1 MQVDLRSGV
10 LPAGRALWGRIAPRL
25 GVVTSLGWSI
35 MAAAAVTWV
44 AGACLGWSEFL
55 VIAAAC
61 LLVLMLAAGFL
72 VGRAVLRVEVDV
84 MPGRVPVGDVA
95 TGRLRV
101 TNVSSRR
108 LLPLLLELPVG
119 QLRASFDLPTLA
131 AGASNEQV
139 FVVPTDRRAV
149 IPVGPA
155 TTVRGDPLGLL
166 HRSASWT
173 GVKEIFVYPRLVPLE
188 PSSWG
193 FLRDLE
199 GRSTQDLSSSDLAFH
214 ALRPYEP
221 GDDIRFVHWRSSA
234 RHGSVGDQ
242 PTLLVRQ
249 FLDTRRAHVVVL
261 VDGRRDAY
269 RTEDDFETAIAVAGS
284 IALRNVRDEQ
294 DTSVLAADQ
303 AVVRTTGHRL
313 LDALARAD
321 HAESTL
327 SGLARRSLHLTPDAS
342 MVVLVT
348 GGGASH
354 GEMREAAAAFPPE
367 TRLLGVVADAASR
380 ADVRDQ
386 GGIRTITA
394 PSVTDLPRLVAAVA
408 A

>member
-1 MQVDLRSGV
+1 MQADLRKAV
-10 LPAGRALWGRIAPRL
+10 LAASRALQERVAPRL
-25 GVVTSLGWSI
+25 GVVTSMGWSVAVV
-35 MAAAAVTWV
+35 AASAWVTGV
-44 AGACLGWSEFL
+44 CLGWTEFL
-55 VIAAAC
+55 VFAAAC
-61 LLVLMLAAGFL
+61 LLVLVLAAGFL

-84 MPGRVPVGDVA
+84 LPARVPVGDVA

-101 TNVSSRR
+101 TNVSSHR

-119 QLRASFDLPTLA
+119 RARAAFDLPTL
-131 AGASNEQV
+131 GARVSIEEV

-166 HRSASWT
+166 RRSASWT
-173 GVKEIFVYPRLVPLE
+173 EVTEIFVYPRLVPLE

-234 RHGSVGDQ
+234 RHGSLGGQ
-242 PTLLVRQ
+242 QTLMVRQ
-249 FLDTRRAHVVVL
+249 FVDTRRAHVVVL
-261 VDGRRDAY
+261 VDGRPDAY
-269 RTEDDFETAIAVAGS
+269 RTDDDFETALACAGS

-294 DTSVLAADQ
+294 DTSLLAADQ
-303 AVVRTTGHRL
+303 AAVRTSGHRL
-313 LDALARAD
+313 FDALARAEQGD
-321 HAESTL
+321 AGL
-327 SGLARRSLHLTPDAS
+327 PGLARRALHLTPDAS
-342 MVVLVT
+342 MVVLIT
-348 GGGASH
+348 GAGVAHS
-354 GEMREAAAAFPPE
+354 EIREAAAAFPPE
-367 TRLLGVVADAASR
+367 TRLLGIVADAASR
-380 ADVRDQ
+380 ADIRDP

-394 PSVTDLPRLVAAVA
+394 PSVADLPRLVAAVA
-408 A
+408 G